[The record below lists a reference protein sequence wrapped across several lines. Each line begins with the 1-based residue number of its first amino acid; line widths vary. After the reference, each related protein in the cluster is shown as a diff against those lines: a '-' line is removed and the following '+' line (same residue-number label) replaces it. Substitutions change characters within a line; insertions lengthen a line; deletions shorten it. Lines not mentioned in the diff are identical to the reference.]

1 MTADDILDI
10 IRTEYAK
17 GTKRSKVAS
26 ILGVSED
33 TVYERARA
41 AGIVHP
47 HHTRKVSQKDY
58 DFIRENAANMTVA
71 EVAAHLKRHKTTV
84 FDAAKRVGVR
94 FKHSSDR
101 PQVRA
106 VRIMRVD
113 RVKPEPVAVVV
124 DPFEPFVS
132 PTLTAIHG
140 KPMYARRNAS
150 GVALPYLPRIEGIK
164 VSLGG

>member
-1 MTADDILDI
+1 
-10 IRTEYAK
+10 
-17 GTKRSKVAS
+17 
-26 ILGVSED
+26 
-33 TVYERARA
+33 
-41 AGIVHP
+41 
-47 HHTRKVSQKDY
+47 
-58 DFIRENAANMTVA
+58 
-71 EVAAHLKRHKTTV
+71 
-84 FDAAKRVGVR
+84 
-94 FKHSSDR
+94 
-101 PQVRA
+101 
-106 VRIMRVD
+106 MRVD